1 MADQE
6 TSFPLREQLAEQ
18 LERIAEERGITPEQ
32 LGGELVQEALKRRLG
47 VLSPKAGT
55 IHQIRRRP

>member
-6 TSFPLREQLAEQ
+6 TSFPLREELAER
-18 LERIAEERGITPEQ
+18 LERIAQERGVTPEQ
-32 LGGELVQEALKRRLG
+32 LGGELVQEALKRRLAA
-47 VLSPKAGT
+47 LSPKAGT